1 MQTPHRIRVFTAHID
16 PNVPTSHDQPISLA
30 FPPFSSGQWS
40 ISYVPAQPKN
50 KLYQPSAVKLRWN
63 NCDDKTT
70 PSVRLAVEADG
81 AVHTLVE
88 QLSRSYGC
96 RGEWILLV
104 GRPSKPFKVV
114 LEMEKPKEPVRATE
128 RCMSACT
135 SSAARCSDLTL
146 DATAMIDAPQ
156 AIDVCLTF
164 PGDSRTLFASSAM
177 LAAVSP
183 WWSAYLSTTG
193 FYEDTMSVS
202 HTPAEPAWPD
212 SDCSDD
218 DVDDDDDDEAGRLGA
233 KASVAPDSPPPSPP
247 LRTRPLIPRNMRV
260 VPITGT
266 SYRTFRA
273 FLAWTYA
280 GTVDFAPLT
289 SSFLSKSSCSSSSTT
304 SATKRRRQALA
315 PLSSL
320 HPSRPTPVSP
330 KSLYRLAHFLDI
342 PSLQSLALSALAER
356 LTVEG
361 VAAELF
367 ARPALGEAYDEV
379 LDYEVDFARENWGE
393 VKVSRAM
400 KDASRRLKVDAN
412 PYEVETLL
420 RLLDVQDEGDEEV

>member
-1 MQTPHRIRVFTAHID
+1 MQAPHRIRVFTAHID

-40 ISYVPAQPKN
+40 VSYVPAQPKN

-128 RCMSACT
+128 RCMT
-135 SSAARCSDLTL
+135 
-146 DATAMIDAPQ
+146 MIDAPQ

-193 FYEDTMSVS
+193 FYEDTMSVA

-218 DVDDDDDDEAGRLGA
+218 DYDDDDEETRPGV

-273 FLAWTYA
+273 FLAWTYT
-280 GTVDFAPLT
+280 GTVEFAPLT
-289 SSFLSKSSCSSSSTT
+289 SSFLSASSSSSSSTT
-304 SATKRRRQALA
+304 SAAKRRRQALA

-379 LDYEVDFARENWGE
+379 LDYEVDFARENWEE

-400 KDASRRLKVDAN
+400 KDASRRMKVDAN

>member
-16 PNVPTSHDQPISLA
+16 PNVPTSHEQPISLA

-63 NCDDKTT
+63 NCNDTTT

-114 LEMEKPKEPVRATE
+114 LEVEKPKEPVSATE
-128 RCMSACT
+128 RCMT
-135 SSAARCSDLTL
+135 
-146 DATAMIDAPQ
+146 MIDAPQ

-193 FYEDTMSVS
+193 FYEDTISVS

-218 DVDDDDDDEAGRLGA
+218 DDDDDDEETRLGV

-260 VPITGT
+260 VPISGT

-280 GTVDFAPLT
+280 GTVHFAPLT
-289 SSFLSKSSCSSSSTT
+289 SSFLSASSSSSSNTT

-379 LDYEVDFARENWGE
+379 LDYEVDFARENWEE

-400 KDASRRLKVDAN
+400 KEASRRMKVDAN